1 LSQKEEILMKKIVL
15 ASTSPYRQQLL
26 RQLCLPFVTAAPD
39 FVEEVDQNVAP
50 ALLVRHLALGK
61 AQSLAESY
69 PDALIIG
76 SDQLFVDQRGRPV
89 GKAGN
94 LEAAFQQLKQMVDR
108 TLCFY
113 TGLAL
118 LDSRRD
124 IVQTDYATFSVTF
137 RKLSD
142 EQIYNYL
149 QREKPFDCAGS
160 FKIEGLGIAL
170 IEKMAGEDY
179 NTLIGLPLIK
189 LVSMLEIA
197 GIGVLKS

>member
-1 LSQKEEILMKKIVL
+1 MRKIIL

-26 RQLCLPFVTAAPD
+26 RQLQLSFLTAAPN
-39 FVEEVDQNVAP
+39 FIEEIDPNVAP

-61 AQSLAESY
+61 AQSLIDVH
-69 PDALIIG
+69 PNALIIG

-89 GKAGN
+89 GKGGTM
-94 LEAAFQQLKQMVDR
+94 EKAFQQLRQMAGK
-108 TLCFY
+108 THCFY

-118 LDSRRD
+118 LDSRTGT
-124 IVQTDYATFSVTF
+124 VQTDYTTFSVTF
-137 RKLSD
+137 RDLSD

-179 NTLIGLPLIK
+179 NALIGLPLIK

-197 GIGVLKS
+197 GIKVLEVRK

>member
-1 LSQKEEILMKKIVL
+1 MRKIIL

-26 RQLCLPFVTAAPD
+26 RQLHLPFLAVAPD
-39 FVEEVDQNVAP
+39 FIEEIDPSVAP

-89 GKAGN
+89 GKGGDM
-94 LEAAFQQLKQMVDR
+94 ETAFQQLKQMSGKIH
-108 TLCFY
+108 CFY

-118 LDSRRD
+118 LDCRNES
-124 IVQTDYATFSVTF
+124 VQTDYATFSVTF
-137 RKLSD
+137 RNLSD

-170 IEKMAGEDY
+170 MEKMAGEDY
-179 NTLIGLPLIK
+179 NSLIGLPLIK
-189 LVSMLEIA
+189 LVSMLEVA
-197 GIGVLKS
+197 GVNILGN

>member
-1 LSQKEEILMKKIVL
+1 MRKIIL

-26 RQLCLPFVTAAPD
+26 RQLQLSFQPAAPN
-39 FVEEVDQNVAP
+39 FIEEIDPNVAP

-61 AQSLAESY
+61 AQSLTEIY

-89 GKAGN
+89 GKGGN
-94 LEAAFQQLKQMVDR
+94 IEMAFQQLKQMR
-108 TLCFY
+108 GKTHCFY

-118 LDSRRD
+118 LDSQTGT
-124 IVQTDYATFSVTF
+124 VQTDYTIFSVTL
-137 RKLSD
+137 RPLSD
-142 EQIYNYL
+142 DQIYNYL
-149 QREKPFDCAGS
+149 RREKPFDCAGS

-170 IEKMAGEDY
+170 MEKMEGDDY
-179 NTLIGLPLIK
+179 SALIGLPLIK

-197 GIGVLKS
+197 GVHVLGN

>member
-1 LSQKEEILMKKIVL
+1 MRKIIL

-26 RQLCLPFVTAAPD
+26 RQLQLSFLTAAPN
-39 FVEEVDQNVAP
+39 FIEEIDPNVAP

-61 AQSLAESY
+61 AQSLIDVH
-69 PDALIIG
+69 PNALIIG

-89 GKAGN
+89 GKGGTM
-94 LEAAFQQLKQMVDR
+94 EKAFQQLRQMAGK
-108 TLCFY
+108 THCFY

-118 LDSRRD
+118 LDSLTGT
-124 IVQTDYATFSVTF
+124 VQTDYATFSVTF
-137 RKLSD
+137 RDLSD

-179 NTLIGLPLIK
+179 NALIGLPLIK

-197 GIGVLKS
+197 GIKVLEARK

>member
-1 LSQKEEILMKKIVL
+1 MRKIIL

-26 RQLCLPFVTAAPD
+26 RQLQLSFLTAAPN
-39 FVEEVDQNVAP
+39 FIEEIDPNVAP

-61 AQSLAESY
+61 AQSLIEVH
-69 PDALIIG
+69 PNALIIG

-89 GKAGN
+89 GKGGTM
-94 LEAAFQQLKQMVDR
+94 EKAFQQLRQMAGK
-108 TLCFY
+108 THCFY

-118 LDSRRD
+118 LDSLTGT
-124 IVQTDYATFSVTF
+124 VQTDYATFSVTF
-137 RKLSD
+137 RDLSD

-179 NTLIGLPLIK
+179 NALIGLPLIK

-197 GIGVLKS
+197 GIKVLEARK

>member
-1 LSQKEEILMKKIVL
+1 MMRRIIL
-15 ASTSPYRQQLL
+15 ASSSPYRQQLL
-26 RQLCLPFVTAAPD
+26 RQLQLSFLTAAPNFIED
-39 FVEEVDQNVAP
+39 IDPNVAP

-61 AQSLAESY
+61 AQSLIEVH

-89 GKAGN
+89 GKGGTM
-94 LEAAFQQLKQMVDR
+94 EKAFQQLRQMAGK
-108 TLCFY
+108 THCFY

-118 LDSRRD
+118 LDSRTGT
-124 IVQTDYATFSVTF
+124 VQTDYATFSVTF
-137 RKLSD
+137 RALSD
-142 EQIYNYL
+142 DQIYNYL

-179 NTLIGLPLIK
+179 NALIGLPLIK

-197 GIGVLKS
+197 GIKVLGA